1 MAFEWFRLTNYQI
14 QFFFF
19 KSEQIWQGLPQ
30 KYIAIKN
37 DTNPADHSQQVV

>member
-1 MAFEWFRLTNYQI
+1 MVSTDKISSSNIFLKT
-14 QFFFF
+14 
-19 KSEQIWQGLPQ
+19 EQIWQGLPQ